1 MTTATAKVTN
11 GIQTQTV
18 QSTLQYVG
26 TATVIGAGYAVMEV
40 INHVVLFG
48 YLQTWLVSMGLS
60 ATVISVIL
68 YTLLVAT
75 IGLVAYLAWKFYVS
89 KRTVQ

>member
-1 MTTATAKVTN
+1 MTTAKVSVN
-11 GIQTQTV
+11 GVQTQTV
-18 QSTLQYVG
+18 QTTLQFVG
-26 TATVIGAGYAVMEV
+26 TGAIIGAGYAVLEV

-48 YLQTWLVSMGLS
+48 YLQTWLVSLGLS

-68 YTLLVAT
+68 YTLLVGT

-89 KRTVQ
+89 KRTIQ

>member
-1 MTTATAKVTN
+1 MTTAKTVN
-11 GIQTQTV
+11 GIQTQTINT
-18 QSTLQYVG
+18 TLQYVG
-26 TATVIGAGYAVMEV
+26 TATVIGAGYVVMEV

-48 YLQTWLVSMGLS
+48 YLQTWLVSLGLS

-68 YTLLVAT
+68 YTLLVGT
-75 IGLVAYLAWKFYVS
+75 IGLMAYLAWKFYVS

>member
-1 MTTATAKVTN
+1 MTTAKVSVN
-11 GIQTQTV
+11 GVQTQTV
-18 QSTLQYVG
+18 QTTLQFVG
-26 TATVIGAGYAVMEV
+26 TGAIIGAGYAVLKV

-48 YLQTWLVSMGLS
+48 YLQTWLVSLGLS

-68 YTLLVAT
+68 YTLLVGT

-89 KRTVQ
+89 KRTIQ

>member
-1 MTTATAKVTN
+1 MTTAKVSVN
-11 GIQTQTV
+11 GVQTQTV
-18 QSTLQYVG
+18 QTTLQFVG
-26 TATVIGAGYAVMEV
+26 TGAIIGAGYAVLEV

-48 YLQTWLVSMGLS
+48 YLQTWLVSLGLS

-68 YTLLVAT
+68 YTLLVGT

>member
-1 MTTATAKVTN
+1 MTTAKVSVN
-11 GIQTQTV
+11 GVQTQTV
-18 QSTLQYVG
+18 QTTLQFVG
-26 TATVIGAGYAVMEV
+26 TGAIIGAGYAVLEV

-48 YLQTWLVSMGLS
+48 YLQTWLVSLGLS

-68 YTLLVAT
+68 YTLLVGT
-75 IGLVAYLAWKFYVS
+75 IGLMAYLAWKFYVS